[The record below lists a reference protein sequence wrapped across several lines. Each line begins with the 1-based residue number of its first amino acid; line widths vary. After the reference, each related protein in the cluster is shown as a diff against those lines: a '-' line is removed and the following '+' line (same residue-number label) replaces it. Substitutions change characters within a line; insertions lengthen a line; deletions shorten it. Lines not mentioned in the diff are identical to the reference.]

1 MTTFVIHYSERSRW
15 ETYSTLHR
23 AGCGKVPFTGMPGR
37 KRQGVEV
44 DLDHA
49 LRHAKDAEE
58 TSGYYKVCPCARK
71 ALRNLE
77 VTS

>member
-1 MTTFVIHYSERSRW
+1 MTAFVIHYSQRSRW
-15 ETYSTLHR
+15 EGSATLHR
-23 AGCGKVPFTGMPGR
+23 AGCGKVPFTGRPGR

-49 LRHAKDAEE
+49 LGHANAEGA
-58 TSGYYKVCPCARK
+58 SGYYKVCSCAWK